1 MKSSSP
7 FVGLLKI
14 GLKWVSKL
22 LLILSLL
29 ASSLFL
35 TNYTTHIDN
44 GCFKLFLR
52 VKRLYKNTKKKKK
65 NLANNWNM
73 CLVSKVITKVLSDD
87 MGGKLKWVN

>member
-1 MKSSSP
+1 MNSSSP

-35 TNYTTHIDN
+35 TNYTTHIDI

-52 VKRLYKNTKKKKK
+52 VKRLYKNTKKEKK
-65 NLANNWNM
+65 NLANWNM

>member
-1 MKSSSP
+1 MNSSSP

-52 VKRLYKNTKKKKK
+52 VKRLYKNTKKKKEK
-65 NLANNWNM
+65 SCEQL
-73 CLVSKVITKVLSDD
+73 KYVLGFKSYY
-87 MGGKLKWVN
+87 KST

>member
-1 MKSSSP
+1 MNSSFA

-35 TNYTTHIDN
+35 TNYTTQIDI

-52 VKRLYKNTKKKKK
+52 VKRALQKYKKKKEK
-65 NLANNWNM
+65 SCEL
-73 CLVSKVITKVLSDD
+73 KYVLGFKSYY
-87 MGGKLKWVN
+87 KST

>member
-52 VKRLYKNTKKKKK
+52 VKRLYKNTKKKEKSCEQLK
-65 NLANNWNM
+65 Y
-73 CLVSKVITKVLSDD
+73 VLGFKSYY
-87 MGGKLKWVN
+87 KST

>member
-1 MKSSSP
+1 MNSSSP
-7 FVGLLKI
+7 FAGLLKI

-52 VKRLYKNTKKKKK
+52 VKRLYKNTKKKRKILRTTEICAWFQK
-65 NLANNWNM
+65 LLQKYLVTTWVAN
-73 CLVSKVITKVLSDD
+73 
-87 MGGKLKWVN
+87 

>member
-44 GCFKLFLR
+44 GCFKLFLP
-52 VKRLYKNTKKKKK
+52 VKRLYKNTKKKRKILRTTEICAWFQK
-65 NLANNWNM
+65 LLQKYLVTTWVAN
-73 CLVSKVITKVLSDD
+73 
-87 MGGKLKWVN
+87 

>member
-1 MKSSSP
+1 MNSSFA

-35 TNYTTHIDN
+35 TNYTTQIDI

-65 NLANNWNM
+65 NLANWNM
-73 CLVSKVITKVLSDD
+73 CLVSKVITKVLSED

>member
-1 MKSSSP
+1 MNSSFA

-35 TNYTTHIDN
+35 TNYTTQIDI

-52 VKRLYKNTKKKKK
+52 VKRLYKNTKKKKRK
-65 NLANNWNM
+65 ILQTEICAWFQKLLQKYLVTTWVAN
-73 CLVSKVITKVLSDD
+73 
-87 MGGKLKWVN
+87 